1 MEPNSDTASKNQPKD
16 AAVSFKEK
24 LAFGTGEFTN
34 RYGENGVN
42 DIATP
47 VYNMILGMSPA
58 LIGTVLMLMRLWDA
72 ITDPIMGYISDN
84 CKSKFGRRK
93 PFLLI
98 GSILMAITYPMI
110 WFASPDW
117 TEQSKTIYL
126 FCFSIIF
133 FTSYTIYSVP
143 YRALATEMTPGYEE
157 RTTIRIYSAFF
168 NKIFMLMLPW
178 IFPLTQMEQIKIGGA
193 TINLFLVQYTIPVF
207 VDFDLPWADP
217 VSGIRFLTGVSS
229 ILILVSGIICAKFPK
244 ERYHKVA
251 AKQERVKLISSF
263 KSFVKDRQFLIL
275 HGVGLGLL
283 CSILLVATFGLYVNI
298 YYVWEGDKLSGSSY
312 FAIMQNIM
320 QVLGFVMLFVI
331 SKFLISVEKRKL
343 IFLSLIAAL
352 FGSAARWFTYN
363 SDIPQLIFLDPFFF
377 APAYT
382 IFWAIFLSMLGDY
395 CDYDEFT
402 NGQRREGLFSA
413 VSGWIMKAGSSLA
426 FGISGILLAWTHFSQ
441 DLGGNQPEG
450 TLLKMRLLLIGLP
463 ILCLLVAMVL
473 NAIYPLT
480 KDRMAEIRSELE
492 SRRGTV

>member
-1 MEPNSDTASKNQPKD
+1 MEPNSDKARLQKAKIS
-16 AAVSFKEK
+16 AVSFKEK

-42 DIATP
+42 DIAMP
-47 VYNMILGMSPA
+47 VYNMILGVNPV
-58 LIGTVLMLMRLWDA
+58 LIGWMLMAMRVWDA

-117 TEQSKTIYL
+117 TEQSKTVYF

-133 FTSYTIYSVP
+133 FTSYTIYSVA

-157 RTTIRIYSAFF
+157 RTTVRIYSAFF

-193 TINLFLVQYTIPVF
+193 TINLFLVQLTIPVIVEF
-207 VDFDLPWADP
+207 ELPWADP
-217 VSGIRFLTGVSS
+217 ISGIRFLAGVSS
-229 ILILVSGIICAKFPK
+229 ILILISGIICAKFPK

-251 AKQERVKLISSF
+251 AKQERVNLISAF
-263 KSFVKDRQFLIL
+263 KSFRNDRQFLIL
-275 HGVGLGLL
+275 HGIGLGLL

-298 YYVWEGDKLSGSSY
+298 YYVWEGDKLAGSSY

-343 IFLSLIAAL
+343 IFLSLCAAL
-352 FGSAARWFTYN
+352 IGSAARWYTYN

-402 NGQRREGLFSA
+402 HGQRREGLFSA
-413 VSGWIMKAGSSLA
+413 ISGWTIKAGSASAL
-426 FGISGILLAWTHFSQ
+426 FITGFLLAWTHFNQ
-441 DLGGNQPEG
+441 DLGGSQPEG
-450 TLLKMRLLLIGLP
+450 TLLKMRLLLTGLP

>member
-1 MEPNSDTASKNQPKD
+1 
-16 AAVSFKEK
+16 
-24 LAFGTGEFTN
+24 
-34 RYGENGVN
+34 
-42 DIATP
+42 
-47 VYNMILGMSPA
+47 
-58 LIGTVLMLMRLWDA
+58 
-72 ITDPIMGYISDN
+72 
-84 CKSKFGRRK
+84 
-93 PFLLI
+93 
-98 GSILMAITYPMI
+98 MAITYPMI

-117 TEQSKTIYL
+117 TEQSKTIYF
-126 FCFSIIF
+126 FCLSIIF

-143 YRALATEMTPGYEE
+143 FRALATEMTPDYEE

-193 TINLFLVQYTIPVF
+193 TINLFLVQLNIPVI
-207 VDFDLPWADP
+207 VEFDLPWADP
-217 VSGIRFLTGVSS
+217 VSGIRFLAGVSS
-229 ILILVSGIICAKFPK
+229 ILILVSGIICAKFPE

-251 AKQERVKLISSF
+251 AKQERVKLISGF

-283 CSILLVATFGLYVNI
+283 CSTLLVATFGLYVNI
-298 YYVWEGDKLSGSSY
+298 YYVWEGDIVAGSSY
-312 FAIMQNIM
+312 FAFMQTIM
-320 QVLGFVMLFVI
+320 QVFGYVMLFVI

-402 NGQRREGLFSA
+402 QGQRREGLFSA
-413 VSGWIMKAGSSLA
+413 ISGWIIKAGSAAA
-426 FGISGILLAWTHFSQ
+426 FFVSGILLAWTHFNQ
-441 DLGGNQPEG
+441 ELGGNQPEG

-463 ILCLLVAMVL
+463 ILCLLVAMAL

>member
-1 MEPNSDTASKNQPKD
+1 MAPNSDTASKNQPKNT
-16 AAVSFKEK
+16 AVSFKEK

-47 VYNMILGMSPA
+47 VYNMILGVNPV
-58 LIGTVLMLMRLWDA
+58 LIGWMLMLMRVWDA

-117 TEQSKTIYL
+117 TEQSKTVYF

-133 FTSYTIYSVP
+133 FTSYTIYSVA

-157 RTTIRIYSAFF
+157 RTTVRIYSAFF

-193 TINLFLVQYTIPVF
+193 KINLFLVQFTIPVIVEF
-207 VDFDLPWADP
+207 ELPWADP
-217 VSGIRFLTGVSS
+217 VSGIRFLAGLSS
-229 ILILVSGIICAKFPK
+229 ILILISGIICAKFPK

-251 AKQERVKLISSF
+251 TNQKRVKVISAISF
-263 KSFVKDRQFLIL
+263 IIDRQFLIL
-275 HGVGLGLL
+275 HGIGLGLL

-298 YYVWEGDKLSGSSY
+298 YYVWEGDKLAGSSY

-343 IFLSLIAAL
+343 IFLSLYAAL
-352 FGSAARWFTYN
+352 IGSAARWYTYN

-402 NGQRREGLFSA
+402 HGQRREGLFSA
-413 VSGWIMKAGSSLA
+413 LSGWIMKFGSSVA
-426 FGISGILLAWTHFSQ
+426 FGFSGFLLAWTHFSQ
-441 DLGGNQPEG
+441 DLGGSQPEG

>member
-1 MEPNSDTASKNQPKD
+1 MQPDSETSPNNESTKASLP
-16 AAVSFKEK
+16 FKEK
-24 LAFGTGEFTN
+24 VAFGTGEFTN

-47 VYNMILGMSPA
+47 VYNMILGVSPA

-72 ITDPIMGYISDN
+72 ITDPIMGYVSDN
-84 CKSKFGRRK
+84 WKGKFGRRK

-98 GSILMAITYPMI
+98 GSLLMSVAYPLI
-110 WFASPDW
+110 WFASPEW
-117 TEQSKTIYL
+117 TEQSKTIYF
-126 FCFSIIF
+126 FCLSIIF

-143 YRALATEMTPGYEE
+143 FRALATEMTPDYEE

-168 NKIFMLMLPW
+168 NKVFMLMLPW
-178 IFPLTQMEQIKIGGA
+178 IFPLTQTE
-193 TINLFLVQYTIPVF
+193 LFP
-207 VDFDLPWADP
+207 DP
-217 VSGIRFLTGVSS
+217 VTGIRILAGVSS
-229 ILILVSGIICAKFPK
+229 LLILVSGIVCAKYPK

-251 AKQERVKLISSF
+251 ADQERVQLVSSF
-263 KSFVKDRQFLIL
+263 KSFLKDPNFLIL

-298 YYVWEGDKLSGSSY
+298 YYVWEGDKLGGSSY

-331 SKFLISVEKRKL
+331 SKYLIKVEKRKL
-343 IFLSLIAAL
+343 IFLSLISAL
-352 FGSAARWFTYN
+352 VGTLARWFTYN
-363 SDIPQLIFLDPFFF
+363 TDIPQLIFLDPFFF

-395 CDYDEFT
+395 CDYDEYT
-402 NGQRREGLFSA
+402 HGQRREGIFSA
-413 VSGWIMKAGSSLA
+413 ISGWIMKAGSSIA
-426 FGISGILLAWTHFSQ
+426 FGVSGILLAWTHFSQ
-441 DLGGNQPEG
+441 ELGGDQPEG

-473 NAIYPLT
+473 NARYPLT
-480 KDRMAEIRSELE
+480 KARMANIRDELE
-492 SRRGTV
+492 ARRGTV

>member
-1 MEPNSDTASKNQPKD
+1 MQTDSETSPNNESTKASLP
-16 AAVSFKEK
+16 FKEK
-24 LAFGTGEFTN
+24 VAFGAGEFTN

-47 VYNMILGMSPA
+47 VYNMILGLSPA

-72 ITDPIMGYISDN
+72 ITDPIMGYVSDN
-84 CKSKFGRRK
+84 WKGKFGRRK

-98 GSILMAITYPMI
+98 GSLLMAITYPLI
-110 WFASPDW
+110 WFASPEW
-117 TEQSKTIYL
+117 TEQSKTIYF
-126 FCFSIIF
+126 FCLAIIF

-143 YRALATEMTPGYEE
+143 FRALATEMTPDYEE

-168 NKIFMLMLPW
+168 NKVFMLMLPW
-178 IFPLTQMEQIKIGGA
+178 IFPLTQSE
-193 TINLFLVQYTIPVF
+193 LFP
-207 VDFDLPWADP
+207 DP
-217 VSGIRFLTGVSS
+217 VTGIRTLAGASS
-229 ILILVSGIICAKFPK
+229 ILILVSGIVCAKYPK

-251 AKQERVKLISSF
+251 ADQERVQLVSSF
-263 KSFVKDRQFLIL
+263 KSFIKDRNFLIL

-320 QVLGFVMLFVI
+320 QVLGFVMLFII
-331 SKFLISVEKRKL
+331 SKFLIRVEKRKL

-352 FGSAARWFTYN
+352 VGSLARWFTYN
-363 SDIPQLIFLDPFFF
+363 SGIPTLIFLDPFFF

-395 CDYDEFT
+395 CDYDEYT
-402 NGQRREGLFSA
+402 HGQRREGIFSA
-413 VSGWIMKAGSSLA
+413 VSGWIMKAGSSIA
-426 FGISGILLAWTHFSQ
+426 FGVSGILLAWTHFSQ
-441 DLGGNQPEG
+441 ELGGDQPEG

-463 ILCLLVAMVL
+463 ILCLLIAMVL
-473 NAIYPLT
+473 NARYPLS
-480 KDRMAEIRSELE
+480 KARMAEIRSSLE
-492 SRRGTV
+492 TRRGTV

>member
-1 MEPNSDTASKNQPKD
+1 MEPNSDSAPSNQTKNS
-16 AAVSFKEK
+16 AVSFKEK

-34 RYGENGVN
+34 RYGENGLN

-98 GSILMAITYPMI
+98 GSILMAIVYPMV
-110 WFASPDW
+110 WFASPGW
-117 TEQSKTIYL
+117 TEQSKTIYF
-126 FCFSIIF
+126 FCLSIIF

-143 YRALATEMTPGYEE
+143 YRALATEMTPDYEE

-178 IFPLTQMEQIKIGGA
+178 IFPLTQSE
-193 TINLFLVQYTIPVF
+193 LFS
-207 VDFDLPWADP
+207 DP
-217 VSGIRFLTGVSS
+217 VTGIRVLSALSS
-229 ILILVSGIICAKFPK
+229 ILILISGIICAKFPK

-251 AKQERVKLISSF
+251 VNQERVKLISSF

-298 YYVWEGDKLSGSSY
+298 YYVWEGDKLGGSSY

-331 SKFLISVEKRKL
+331 SKFLIRVEKRKL

-352 FGSAARWFTYN
+352 IGSAARWYTYN
-363 SDIPQLIFLDPFFF
+363 SGIPQLIFLDPFFF

-402 NGQRREGLFSA
+402 YGQRREGLFSA

-441 DLGGNQPEG
+441 DLGGSQPEG

>member
-1 MEPNSDTASKNQPKD
+1 MQPDSETSPNNESTKASLP
-16 AAVSFKEK
+16 FKEK
-24 LAFGTGEFTN
+24 VAFGTGEFTN

-47 VYNMILGMSPA
+47 VYNMILGLSPA

-72 ITDPIMGYISDN
+72 ITDPIMGYVSDN
-84 CKSKFGRRK
+84 WKGKFGRRK

-98 GSILMAITYPMI
+98 GSLLMSVAYPLI
-110 WFASPDW
+110 WFASPEW
-117 TEQSKTIYL
+117 TEQSKTIYF
-126 FCFSIIF
+126 FCLSIIF

-143 YRALATEMTPGYEE
+143 FRALATEMTPDYEE

-168 NKIFMLMLPW
+168 NKVFMLMLPW
-178 IFPLTQMEQIKIGGA
+178 IFPLTQTELFPDPA
-193 TINLFLVQYTIPVF
+193 T
-207 VDFDLPWADP
+207 
-217 VSGIRFLTGVSS
+217 GIRILAGVSS
-229 ILILVSGIICAKFPK
+229 LLILVSGIVCAKYPQ

-251 AKQERVKLISSF
+251 ADQERVQLVSSF
-263 KSFVKDRQFLIL
+263 KSFLKDPNFLIL

-298 YYVWEGDKLSGSSY
+298 YYVWEGDKLGGSSY

-320 QVLGFVMLFVI
+320 QVLGFAMLFII
-331 SKFLISVEKRKL
+331 SKFLIKVEKCKL

-352 FGSAARWFTYN
+352 VGSLARWFTYN

-395 CDYDEFT
+395 CDYDEYT
-402 NGQRREGLFSA
+402 HGQRREGIFSA
-413 VSGWIMKAGSSLA
+413 ISGWIMKAGSSIA
-426 FGISGILLAWTHFSQ
+426 FGVSGILLAWTHFSQ
-441 DLGGNQPEG
+441 ELGSDQPEG

-473 NAIYPLT
+473 NARYPLT
-480 KDRMAEIRSELE
+480 KARMANIRNELE
-492 SRRGTV
+492 ARRGTV